1 MQGSPRPQRGVA
13 LLLFLFLLFGI
24 GTATALSALNSSR
37 GRMEQERQTHFALQQ
52 AKEAVIAFAAANPTL
67 PGRLPCPEDTSLIG
81 GTNEG
86 QAQNCSN
93 SGIRAG
99 RIAWRTLGLD
109 NPQDATGEQLWYVL
123 SPGFRGSTT
132 VPINSDSTGQILV
145 DAQPVR
151 AIALIIAPGPPLPGQ
166 NRTTP
171 TAASPPDIT
180 QYLDGT
186 NADGDSSFT
195 ATPVA
200 GTGNDKV
207 LAIYPA
213 DLMAAVEKRVANEVR
228 FALLEYYCGIGH
240 VDSVGNC
247 TTPAPPSMH
256 GYFPRPATFADPTCL
271 GTAAIPTA
279 CPSAIAGNEGRLPAN
294 PVSGWDNSSL
304 LRGSP
309 TTWFQQNGWRELVYY
324 AVAPACID
332 GTVGCTGAGYLTV
345 QRPGSAAMSNAR
357 AIVIIGGSYL
367 GVSSRSKTTVAD
379 YLEDQN
385 AITGDNVF
393 TQWLAMAG
401 TAFNDHLITIP

>member
-1 MQGSPRPQRGVA
+1 MQGSRRPQRGIA

-37 GRMEQERQTHFALQQ
+37 GRMEQERRTQLALQQ
-52 AKEAVIAFAAANPTL
+52 AKEAVIAFAAADSTL
-67 PGRLPCPEDTSLIG
+67 PGRLPCPEDTNRIG
-81 GTNEG
+81 GTTEG

-93 SGIRAG
+93 SGIRTG

-109 NPQDATGEQLWYVL
+109 NPRDAAGEQLWYVL
-123 SPGFRGSTT
+123 SPGFRGAAT

-195 ATPVA
+195 ATSVA
-200 GTGNDKV
+200 GTVNDKV

-228 FALLEYYCGIGH
+228 FSLLEYYCGFGQ
-240 VDSVGNC
+240 VDVTGNC
-247 TTPAPPSMH
+247 TAPPVN
-256 GYFPRPATFADPTCL
+256 GFFPRPAGFADATCF
-271 GTAAIPTA
+271 GNAAIPISNCA
-279 CPSAIAGNEGRLPAN
+279 SAAAGNEGRIPAN
-294 PVSGWDNSSL
+294 PAVPWGAAGL
-304 LRGSP
+304 LRGTGP
-309 TTWFQQNGWRELVYY
+309 TWFQQNGWRELVYY

-332 GTVGCTGAGYLTV
+332 GTMGCTGAGYLTV
-345 QRPGSAAMSNAR
+345 RRPDSAAMSNAR
-357 AIVIIGGSYL
+357 TIVIIGGSYL
-367 GVSSRSKTTVAD
+367 GATSRSKTTVAD

-385 AITGDNVF
+385 ASTGDKVF
-393 TQWLAMAG
+393 TQWPAMAG
-401 TAFNDHLITIP
+401 SAFNDHLITIP